1 MGKLLKYMTL
11 RQWLYVLGVVFFV
24 VVSVWCTLTLPDYMT
39 KVTQLVETG
48 GAVSEVWK
56 YGGIMLACAVGDLC
70 SAILVGLFTA
80 QVASRFAASLRDNM
94 YRKVVSFSMEEYSS
108 FSTSSLLTRAT
119 NDVQQVTMVI
129 GMGLQAFLKAPII
142 AVWAFL
148 KIVGKGETWLMITG
162 IAIVILV
169 CVIGSNLVLVIPK
182 FKKIQK
188 LTDNLNR
195 VARENLTGV
204 RVVRAY
210 NAEEYQSEK
219 YDGANTALMK
229 NHLFTGR
236 IMAYL
241 FPSIQAVMSGTSL
254 AIYWAGAFIIQRA
267 ADAAAK
273 IAIFSELVTFMAY
286 AVQIIMAFMMISMI
300 FILLP
305 RAMVSAD
312 RINQILDKE
321 TKIHDGMHA
330 AEGES
335 VGTVEFRDVA
345 FSYPDAEEPV
355 LSGIS
360 FEAKKGDVVAFIG
373 STGSGKST
381 LVNLVPRFYD
391 VTKGQVL
398 VDGVDVKE
406 YTQHDLREKIGYVSQ
421 KAILFK
427 GTLASNVAYGADDS
441 AEPSEERVKRAMEI
455 AQGKDILEK
464 TDQGIYQEVSQ
475 GGSNFS
481 GGQKQRISIAR
492 AIYKD
497 PEIFIFDDSF
507 SALDYKTDKVL
518 RATLK
523 KETKDAT
530 TLIVAQRIG
539 TVKDADQIIV
549 LDEGKMVG
557 KGKHADLLKDCEV
570 YRQIAYS
577 QLSEE
582 ELKNA

>member
-1 MGKLLKYMTL
+1 
-11 RQWLYVLGVVFFV
+11 
-24 VVSVWCTLTLPDYMT
+24 
-39 KVTQLVETG
+39 
-48 GAVSEVWK
+48 
-56 YGGIMLACAVGDLC
+56 
-70 SAILVGLFTA
+70 
-80 QVASRFAASLRDNM
+80 
-94 YRKVVSFSMEEYSS
+94 
-108 FSTSSLLTRAT
+108 
-119 NDVQQVTMVI
+119 MVI

-335 VGTVEFRDVA
+335 EGTVEFRDVA

>member
-1 MGKLLKYMTL
+1 MGKLLKYMTW

-24 VVSVWCTLTLPDYMT
+24 VVSVWCTLTMPDYMT

-70 SAILVGLFTA
+70 CAILVGLFTA

-142 AVWAFL
+142 AVWAFV
-148 KIVGKGETWLMITG
+148 KILGKGQTWLMITG
-162 IAIVILV
+162 IAIVILI
-169 CVIGSNLVLVIPK
+169 CVIGSNLILVIPK

-254 AIYWAGAFIIQRA
+254 AIYWAGAFIIQNTA
-267 ADAAAK
+267 GAGAK
-273 IAIFSELVTFMAY
+273 IAVFSELVTFMAY

-321 TKIHDGMHA
+321 TKIHDGSHA

-335 VGTVEFRDVA
+335 KGTVEFRDVA

-360 FEAKKGDVVAFIG
+360 FEASKGDVVAFIG

-391 VTKGQVL
+391 VTEGQVL

-427 GTLASNVAYGADDS
+427 GTLASNVAYGADDGAS
-441 AEPSEERVKRAMEI
+441 PSEEKVKRAMEI
-455 AQGKDILEK
+455 AQGHDILAK
-464 TDQGIYQEVSQ
+464 TEQGIYQEVAQ

-492 AIYKD
+492 AIYKN